1 MAQNGVIKCWT
12 LIVQV
17 HIHGLLP
24 GCEYARCSSFDSS
37 FWCFF
42 FRCMDGRMDGEVL
55 LWLAACCFLLL
66 EDGYGKRV
74 GWLVVGNLFLAA

>member
-1 MAQNGVIKCWT
+1 
-12 LIVQV
+12 
-17 HIHGLLP
+17 
-24 GCEYARCSSFDSS
+24 
-37 FWCFF
+37 
-42 FRCMDGRMDGEVL
+42 MDGEVL